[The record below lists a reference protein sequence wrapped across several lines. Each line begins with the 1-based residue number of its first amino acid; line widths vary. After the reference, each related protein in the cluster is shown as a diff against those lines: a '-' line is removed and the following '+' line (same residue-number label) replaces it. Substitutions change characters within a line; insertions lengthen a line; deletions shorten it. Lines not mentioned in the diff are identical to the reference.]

1 LSQLFWFFTIIR
13 LSLMIYFRYNICANR
28 NTPCGTLGIAN
39 VHGMCNSIRSCNINQ
54 DIGLGSAFIIAHE
67 MGHNFGMH
75 HDGYEE
81 GNECAKPIKNQIMAA
96 QINAGAYPFT
106 WSRCSRKSITDFLDS
121 GSGWCLLNVPP
132 HNDFSGAMDLAG
144 RVHDA
149 DAQCRF
155 IYGPHSRHCIYGNIC
170 AQLYCYQS
178 NLKCITNGMPAAQ
191 GTACRLQKGV
201 RGGISGVS
209 DEWRWLTFLNQL
221 FRIRFFHFRQKMSYF
236 WDLRS
241 FIKVQRHCPITPVP
255 KSVRLQVQF
264 ILFK

>member
-1 LSQLFWFFTIIR
+1 
-13 LSLMIYFRYNICANR
+13 
-28 NTPCGTLGIAN
+28 
-39 VHGMCNSIRSCNINQ
+39 
-54 DIGLGSAFIIAHE
+54 

-121 GSGWCLLNVPP
+121 GSGWCLLNEPP
-132 HNDFSGAMDLAG
+132 HNDLSAPMDLAG

-209 DEWRWLTFLNQL
+209 
-221 FRIRFFHFRQKMSYF
+221 
-236 WDLRS
+236 
-241 FIKVQRHCPITPVP
+241 RH
-255 KSVRLQVQF
+255 
-264 ILFK
+264 